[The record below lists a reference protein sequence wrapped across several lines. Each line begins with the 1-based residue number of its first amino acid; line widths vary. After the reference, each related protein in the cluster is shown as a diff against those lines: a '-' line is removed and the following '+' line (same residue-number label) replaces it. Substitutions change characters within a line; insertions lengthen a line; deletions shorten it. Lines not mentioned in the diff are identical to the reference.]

1 MIGNRRRVAAIT
13 VVTAVTAVAVLL
25 TPGAAAAAPLSTV
38 VHSETV
44 PLGSSTM
51 TVQFTD
57 WPVRAHRSLD
67 LIFVPA
73 GGIEGRSGRLRAV
86 SPDGGSVAL
95 GLPGLLQSFGIA
107 RPDPEIDLPRYP
119 KATQDWGVDL
129 VTFTEAGTWHL
140 QFTVQGPD
148 GVSKADVPLAVG
160 PRPGPSAVLS
170 WIIGVIPWAAAVPFL
185 VIGWVKGRPTRRR
198 DARGWTW

>member
-1 MIGNRRRVAAIT
+1 MTGYRRWFAAIAVT
-13 VVTAVTAVAVLL
+13 VVSALAVPLA
-25 TPGAAAAAPLSTV
+25 PGRAEAAPLSTV

-57 WPVRAHRSLD
+57 WPVRANRSLD

-73 GGIEGRSGRLRAV
+73 GGIEGRGGRLRAV
-86 SPDGGSVAL
+86 SPTGGSVPL

-107 RPDPEIDLPRYP
+107 RADPEIDLPRYP
-119 KATQDWGVDL
+119 KALENWGVDL
-129 VTFTEAGTWHL
+129 VTFTQAGTWHL

-170 WIIGVIPWAAAVPFL
+170 WIVGVIPWAVAVPFL
-185 VIGWVKGRPTRRR
+185 VVGWFRGRPVRRR